1 MRKTVMIM
9 AMLAL
14 AGCDAGSSKSGQ
26 AQPAQQTSGDAS
38 QAAPQQPAAAVV
50 ADPKWFIRMNSR
62 EAVSDTSAWL
72 LERGYAPKMV
82 VVDAKQE
89 MLLGPYENE
98 ARAQEELTA
107 LQAKVAKSHRF
118 TSPSL
123 IQRAE

>member
-14 AGCDAGSSKSGQ
+14 AGCDAGSSKS
-26 AQPAQQTSGDAS
+26 AQPQPSPQQSSQSAATQPIPAS
-38 QAAPQQPAAAVV
+38 QV
-50 ADPKWFIRMNSR
+50 AGGKWFIQMNSR

-72 LERGYAPKMV
+72 LERGYSPEIV
-82 VVDAKQE
+82 TVEGKQQ

-98 ARAQEELTA
+98 AQAQETLVA

-118 TSPSL
+118 TKPAL